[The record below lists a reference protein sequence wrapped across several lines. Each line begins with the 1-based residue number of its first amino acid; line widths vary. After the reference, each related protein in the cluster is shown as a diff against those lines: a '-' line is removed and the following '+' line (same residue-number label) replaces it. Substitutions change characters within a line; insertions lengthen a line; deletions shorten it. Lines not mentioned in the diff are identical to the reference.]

1 MTISFVN
8 ETDVDVLIIGAG
20 PAGLMCASGLARAGV
35 NVRIVDQRPNRVAGG
50 QADGI
55 QPRTI
60 EVFQMHM
67 TAFYN
72 PGSDNGIELTERVPD
87 VTAPT
92 ARYPFKVTLNQGAIE
107 DIFLDSMRSL
117 GVQVDRPVIP
127 TQIELD
133 DDALHN
139 PELYAIKV
147 VLKHLS
153 PLDGKPATE
162 RIRAKFV
169 VRKRFGINMEGNQT
183 DYVLGVTD
191 FVPETD
197 FPDIRNQ
204 CAIHSENGSCMIIP
218 REGDKVRL
226 YIHLDGK
233 DAVNATSG
241 RIDKLRMGPERLLD
255 VARKTMHPYKIKP
268 PKEFDWWTIY
278 SNYQRVADSFSIS
291 ERVFI
296 AGDACHTQSPQ
307 AGAFTGICNSH
318 TTNDSSVSNG
328 ITRLMIWPQYEFER
342 RKYAQDLID
351 FDLKYSTLYSSK
363 PRSQTNENG
372 VSHEEFLEVFQTFGG
387 FTSGIGIRYGESAI
401 VHARHQAC
409 AKHLL
414 IGQRMPPQMLICA
427 ADSRPVELQDLLP
440 SDTLFKLLDF
450 TGNIL
455 LPHSTGRADFCYTQ
469 LPAVLRSHWSKVL
482 TDEKDLRG
490 CQGGNAYAV
499 FGIDHVPGLFVFV
512 QTDTSGW
519 WYPWTE

>member
-1 MTISFVN
+1 MENPPPRGF
-8 ETDVDVLIIGAG
+8 A
-20 PAGLMCASGLARAGV
+20 
-35 NVRIVDQRPNRVAGG
+35 PN
-50 QADGI
+50 
-55 QPRTI
+55 
-60 EVFQMHM
+60 
-67 TAFYN
+67 
-72 PGSDNGIELTERVPD
+72 SSW
-87 VTAPT
+87 AP
-92 ARYPFKVTLNQGAIE
+92 
-107 DIFLDSMRSL
+107 M
-117 GVQVDRPVIP
+117 
-127 TQIELD
+127 
-133 DDALHN
+133 
-139 PELYAIKV
+139 
-147 VLKHLS
+147 
-153 PLDGKPATE
+153 
-162 RIRAKFV
+162 

-183 DYVLGVTD
+183 DYVWGVTD

-204 CAIHSENGSCMIIP
+204 CAIHSENSSCMIIP
-218 REGDKVRL
+218 REDDKVRL

-233 DAVNATSG
+233 DAVNAASG

-268 PKEFDWWTIY
+268 PNEFDWWTIY
-278 SNYQRVADSFSIS
+278 SIGQRVADSFSIS

-296 AGDACHTQSPQ
+296 AGDACHTHSPQ
-307 AGAFTGICNSH
+307 AGAFTGICQRM
-318 TTNDSSVSNG
+318 NDSMNDAHKLVWKLVYTIRG
-328 ITRLMIWPQYEFER
+328 WAGMHLLETYEFER

-351 FDLKYSTLYSSK
+351 FDLKYSTLYSGK

-372 VSHEEFLEVFQTFGG
+372 VSHEEFLGVFQTFGG

-414 IGQRMPPQMLICA
+414 IGQRMPPQMLIRA

-440 SDTLFKLLDF
+440 SDTLFKLLVF

-455 LPHSTGRADFCYTQ
+455 LPQLHALAAELEVVKIKFGPLFDIICCSSTGRADFCYTQ

-499 FGIDHVPGLFVFV
+499 FGIDHVPGLLLF
-512 QTDTSGW
+512 TDGN
-519 WYPWTE
+519 